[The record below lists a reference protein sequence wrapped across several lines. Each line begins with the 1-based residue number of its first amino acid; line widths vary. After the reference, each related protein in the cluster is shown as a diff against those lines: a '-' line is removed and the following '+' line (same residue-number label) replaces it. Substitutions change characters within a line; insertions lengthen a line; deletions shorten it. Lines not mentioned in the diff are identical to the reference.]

1 MTAILGYM
9 VLKNLFIN
17 AQIFSFSIGLSL
29 HTIPCFFEGTVS
41 RDFRPFFCLKD
52 STKAPYVK
60 AKTVTNFLVFWMIFE
75 RKRGHS
81 VHVVVDYT
89 TVTQCKCD
97 YTDTRFSRIASR

>member
-9 VLKNLFIN
+9 VLKIFFIN

-60 AKTVTNFLVFWMIFE
+60 AKTAKNFLVFWMIFE

-81 VHVVVDYT
+81 VHVVVDYANT
-89 TVTQCKCD
+89 M
-97 YTDTRFSRIASR
+97 